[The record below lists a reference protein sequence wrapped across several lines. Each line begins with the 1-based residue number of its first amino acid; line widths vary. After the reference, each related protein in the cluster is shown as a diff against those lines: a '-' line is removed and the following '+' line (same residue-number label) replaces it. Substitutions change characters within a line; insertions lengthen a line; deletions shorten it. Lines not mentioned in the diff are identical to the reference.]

1 MSSMY
6 CWSLFGGRYIAAIMI
21 GLLLLMCI
29 LVAVISS
36 CVGVVIGSWMMSD
49 LMASSTPP
57 YPSFL
62 SFRRSEYPG
71 GNISLSVML
80 WLSHVSVPMRMSGSC
95 VEMKLP
101 SSAVLFL
108 ILWKFILMILR
119 GLWACLSAVVVGGE
133 ASLLLVGD
141 VLMSSEE
148 NELLVPGEL
157 GRLLVG

>member
-62 SFRRSEYPG
+62 SFLRSEYPG

-108 ILWKFILMILR
+108 IVDFDF
-119 GLWACLSAVVVGGE
+119 V
-133 ASLLLVGD
+133 
-141 VLMSSEE
+141 
-148 NELLVPGEL
+148 N
-157 GRLLVG
+157 